1 LAGATDISGSS
12 ASSTGTT
19 PNIAMD
25 LALPTTVDKAVKAI
39 LPFLKELSE
48 VDWWTRLLAAW
59 IKFEAEGPPK
69 SVSAFYQLI

>member
-1 LAGATDISGSS
+1 MAGETNISGSS

-25 LALPTTVDKAVKAI
+25 LALATTVDKAVKAI
-39 LPFLKELSE
+39 LPFLKNLSE

-69 SVSAFYQLI
+69 SVSGFY

>member
-1 LAGATDISGSS
+1 LAGATNISGTS
-12 ASSTGTT
+12 ASSTATT

-25 LALPTTVDKAVKAI
+25 LALAPSVDKAVKAI

-48 VDWWTRLLAAW
+48 VDWWTGLLAAW

-69 SVSAFYQLI
+69 SVSS

>member
-1 LAGATDISGSS
+1 LAGETNISCSS

-25 LALPTTVDKAVKAI
+25 LALATTVDKAVKAI
-39 LPFLKELSE
+39 LPFLKDLSE

-59 IKFEAEGPPK
+59 VKFEAEGPPK
-69 SVSAFYQLI
+69 SVSAFY